1 MNDNNNYFNDY
12 YENELFKLLLQKQ
25 NIIKQLNLLEEEQN
39 KLLDEKMRLDRNL
52 EEVCK
57 MCCKLYSTKKQFIN
71 NLPH

>member
-1 MNDNNNYFNDY
+1 MNDNNNYFNDD

-39 KLLDEKMRLDRNL
+39 KLLDEKMRLDNKL

-57 MCCKLYSTKKQFIN
+57 MCCELYSKKKQFII